1 MTTWAFI
8 SGFLGGWIV
17 GVWMS
22 HRKIRRHGTSFKELL
37 EVIQEHREL
46 RERLEREKRDGNVV
60 DFPGNGER
68 KH

>member
-1 MTTWAFI
+1 VTTWAFV
-8 SGFLGGWIV
+8 SGVLVGWIV

-22 HRKIRRHGTSFKELL
+22 HRKIRRGRPTYRELL
-37 EVIQEHREL
+37 EIVRAQKEL
-46 RERLEREKRDGNVV
+46 RAAIDKRDANVV